1 MVLMLRLDKL
11 ARRIGSRILFEGV
24 DLRLDAGAFVAI
36 VGVSG
41 VGKSTLLNCIAGL
54 DRPDG
59 GEVTVAGQPLS
70 ALDEDGLT
78 RLRRHRIGFIFQAF
92 HILPHLTL
100 GQNVALPLW
109 LLGRPEA
116 EAARQAAA
124 MLAAVN
130 LAGREGGWP
139 RELSGG
145 ELQRVAI
152 ARALVHAPG
161 LVLAD
166 EPTGNLDPEQ
176 ARRVLELLRV
186 GVEQAGAATVLVTHS
201 REAAQRAD
209 FVLRLTPRGLEP
221 E

>member
-24 DLRLDAGAFVAI
+24 DLRLDPGAFVAI

-130 LAGREGGWP
+130 LAGRECGWP

-176 ARRVLELLRV
+176 AGRVLELLRA

-209 FVLRLTPRGLEP
+209 FVLRLTLRGLEP

>member
-1 MVLMLRLDKL
+1 MLQIDHL
-11 ARRIGSRILFEGV
+11 ARRIGSRTLFQDV
-24 DLRLDAGAFVAI
+24 NLDIPAGAFVAI
-36 VGVSG
+36 VGESG
-41 VGKSTLLNCIAGL
+41 VGKSTLLNCIARL
-54 DRPDG
+54 ERPEG
-59 GEVTVAGQPLS
+59 GEVTVAGTALS
-70 ALDEDGLT
+70 TLDEDGLT
-78 RLRRHRIGFIFQAF
+78 RLRRERIGFIFQAF

-100 GQNVALPLW
+100 GHNVALPLW
-109 LLGRPEA
+109 LLGRPEG
-116 EAARQAAA
+116 EAAVRAAA

-130 LAGREGGWP
+130 LAGREAGWP

-176 ARRVLELLRV
+176 ARRVLDLLRA

-201 REAAQRAD
+201 REAARRAD
-209 FVLRLTPRGLEP
+209 FVLRLTPAGLEAA
-221 E
+221 